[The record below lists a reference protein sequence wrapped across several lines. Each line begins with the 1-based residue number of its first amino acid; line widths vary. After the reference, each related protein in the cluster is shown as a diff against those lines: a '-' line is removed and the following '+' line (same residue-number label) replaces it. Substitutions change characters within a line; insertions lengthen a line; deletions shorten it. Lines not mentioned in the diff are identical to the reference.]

1 MSKTLELSEVLQTI
15 RENLAAAKKDMDE
28 NLQLEINEIEVE
40 LQTVVSKD
48 AGGKITLGIFD
59 IAKAEI
65 NGKLAKVATQKIKLK
80 ISPKSLNPDSGEMEI
95 AKVFDKNKKDGEK
108 DEGF

>member
-1 MSKTLELSEVLQTI
+1 MCKTLELSEVLQTI
-15 RENLAAAKKDMDE
+15 RENLAVAKKDMDE

-65 NGKLAKVATQKIKLK
+65 NGKFAKVATQKIKLK
-80 ISPKSLNPDSGEMEI
+80 ISPKSLNSKTGKEESTR
-95 AKVFDKNKKDGEK
+95 VSDKSKD
-108 DEGF
+108 DF